1 MRRAFVVAVVLAVA
15 LIYGATSA
23 LGARLATPGEQQGML
38 AAAIQAVDASSGDPI
53 DYAIV
58 NRYRGA
64 DYGLLLA
71 GTGNE
76 YGLTI
81 LKHMASGWAPEV
93 NGSDMG
99 NGCSDLGAPINQAEA
114 SACLAFDYVPQ
125 GKFEP
130 GVKFMP
136 IHCGRGESVLKFQPS
151 FLKLGYY
158 DPVDG
163 CFRAHPYKFISCSQF
178 GPEAV
183 SHGSCG
189 LANATFNAWGTWA
202 RNLMRDGW
210 REVDVKAYEAVL
222 AIRDHSVTCTPAIGQ
237 NIFCWT
243 GSGHN
248 MLVFSE
254 YVALHGE

>member
-1 MRRAFVVAVVLAVA
+1 MRRTFVVAVAQAAVLVC
-15 LIYGATSA
+15 GAPA
-23 LGARLATPGEQQGML
+23 MAARLATSGERQGML

-58 NRYRGA
+58 NRYGGA
-64 DYGLLLA
+64 EYGLLLA

-81 LKHMASGWAPEV
+81 LKQMASRWMPEV
-93 NGSDMG
+93 NGSDMR
-99 NGCSDLGAPINQAEA
+99 NGCSDLGGPINQAEA
-114 SACLAFDYVPQ
+114 SACLAFDYVPH
-125 GKFEP
+125 GKFES

-136 IHCGRGESVLKFQPS
+136 IHCRHGESVLKVPPN

-183 SHGSCG
+183 SHSACG
-189 LANATFNAWGTWA
+189 LADATINAWGTWA
-202 RNLMRDGW
+202 RKLMGHGW

-222 AIRDHSVTCTPAIGQ
+222 PIRDHSVTCTPTIGQ
-237 NIFCWT
+237 NIFCWR

-248 MLVFSE
+248 MMVFSE

>member
-1 MRRAFVVAVVLAVA
+1 MWRTFVVAVAQAAVL
-15 LIYGATSA
+15 ICGAAPAMGT
-23 LGARLATPGEQQGML
+23 RLARSDERQGML
-38 AAAIQAVDASSGDPI
+38 IGAVQAVDASSGDTI

-58 NRYRGA
+58 NHYRGA
-64 DYGLLLA
+64 EYGLLLA

-81 LKHMASGWAPEV
+81 LKHTASGWIPEV

-99 NGCSDLGAPINQAEA
+99 NGCSDLGGPINQAEA
-114 SACLAFDYVPQ
+114 SACLAFDYVPR
-125 GKFEP
+125 GTFES

-136 IHCGRGESVLKFQPS
+136 IHCGRGENVLKFQPS

-163 CFRAHPYKFISCSQF
+163 CFRAHPYRFISCKRV

-189 LANATFNAWGTWA
+189 VAVATFNAWGSWA
-202 RNLMRDGW
+202 RKLMGDGW

-222 AIRDHSVTCTPAIGQ
+222 ATRGHSVTCTPTIGR

-248 MLVFSE
+248 LMVFSE
-254 YVALHGE
+254 HVALQGD